1 MRIVRL
7 LLMGAMGMA
16 LVTASAQAGSPVT
29 PAELAGEWSGSLA
42 GTLPLV
48 LHVQGDASGA
58 LTATMDSPAQGVNGL
73 AGANAKLAGSSFSFE
88 IPLLKGVFTG
98 TVGADGK
105 TISGTW
111 TQAAMQGQS
120 EPLEWK
126 QTKTAAQAAAE
137 MAKVKPSAI
146 DGDWNGSLNAGG
158 QTLRL
163 VFHFHTV
170 PGDAGETIRGLMD
183 SLDQDATGIP
193 CGKVT
198 VDGRKVSVD
207 VPAAKGTYEGTLSA
221 DGKTIIGTWSQGTP
235 VELDL
240 TRK

>member
-1 MRIVRL
+1 
-7 LLMGAMGMA
+7 
-16 LVTASAQAGSPVT
+16 
-29 PAELAGEWSGSLA
+29 
-42 GTLPLV
+42 
-48 LHVQGDASGA
+48 
-58 LTATMDSPAQGVNGL
+58 
-73 AGANAKLAGSSFSFE
+73 
-88 IPLLKGVFTG
+88 
-98 TVGADGK
+98 
-105 TISGTW
+105 
-111 TQAAMQGQS
+111 
-120 EPLEWK
+120 
-126 QTKTAAQAAAE
+126 
-137 MAKVKPSAI
+137 
-146 DGDWNGSLNAGG
+146 
-158 QTLRL
+158 

>member
-1 MRIVRL
+1 MRFAGFVVAGCMMTVL
-7 LLMGAMGMA
+7 LGAHG
-16 LVTASAQAGSPVT
+16 Q
-29 PAELAGEWSGSLA
+29 PAPAPLAGEWSGSLG

-48 LHVQGDASGA
+48 LHLQADASEA

-73 AGANAKLAGSSFSFE
+73 AGANAKLTGSSFSFE

-98 TVGADGK
+98 TVSADGK

-126 QTKTAAQAAAE
+126 QTKTAAQVAGE
-137 MAKVKPSAI
+137 MGKVKPSAI
-146 DGDWNGSLNAGG
+146 DGDWSGTLSAGG

-163 VFHFHTV
+163 AFHFHTV
-170 PGDAGETIRGLMD
+170 PTDAGDTIRGLMD

-221 DGKTIIGTWSQGTP
+221 DGKTITGTWSQGTP
-235 VELDL
+235 VELDR